1 MKTRIVLFLILN
13 TLMGISY
20 SINAQTARVKQT
32 TSKAKPSDGLPA
44 ADYIVDHSKSKYSQ
58 LRPLPFDAVQWT
70 NGFWADH
77 FKQLTDVTLDESWR
91 LLADPNAGHVLDN
104 LRNATKPGVG
114 EYVGTTWHEEWLY
127 KWIEAAACVW
137 RVTRNPEVERRMNEA
152 IAIIGAAQQPDGYL
166 SAKKLV
172 KKEPRFQDPKD
183 HEIYNMGH
191 LITAGVIHY
200 RMTGKDTLLNIAKR
214 SANFLCKTVGVTVKP
229 YMAHNPSALMGLVEL
244 YRLTGEKKY
253 MDCAQLI
260 VDRRGENPKKQS
272 MINFVPGYEGSDM
285 IQDRVPV
292 RKSTEVVGHNVF
304 FTYLYTGAADLCA
317 ETGDQTLN
325 SAITG
330 LWDDLTLH
338 KMFIHGGVS
347 AQASGLSNNTHVAEA
362 AGNPYELP
370 NSSCYNETCGQIGTF
385 MWAYRMLA
393 NHPDG
398 QYADVMEREM
408 YNGFLPAM
416 SLDGKLWF
424 YRNILRRYEEDY
436 KVKGGTDMN
445 NRQSLGRKQICCPS
459 NLLRTIAQLSAY
471 FYSLDDSG
479 VWVHQYGGNKLNC
492 KLATGEAFS
501 LEQITNYPWSGD
513 IEVVVRKAPSKSV
526 AIRLRVPNWASK
538 GSFAINGKQL
548 TNAPVE
554 HGYVTIVQNWKSGD
568 KITINFPLES
578 TLMTADPRVEET
590 RNQVAVMR
598 GPVLYCLESPDLPS
612 GYDVPSVFIPSNST
626 FKPVLGMSGINN
638 EISNQTFSLQ
648 GTGIFKY
655 DALKAP
661 LYRPFNQ
668 EAGKSFDL
676 TLIPYYAWANRS
688 KKTTMSVWLPIVVK
702 E

>member
-1 MKTRIVLFLILN
+1 
-13 TLMGISY
+13 
-20 SINAQTARVKQT
+20 
-32 TSKAKPSDGLPA
+32 
-44 ADYIVDHSKSKYSQ
+44 
-58 LRPLPFDAVQWT
+58 
-70 NGFWADH
+70 
-77 FKQLTDVTLDESWR
+77 
-91 LLADPNAGHVLDN
+91 
-104 LRNATKPGVG
+104 
-114 EYVGTTWHEEWLY
+114 
-127 KWIEAAACVW
+127 
-137 RVTRNPEVERRMNEA
+137 
-152 IAIIGAAQQPDGYL
+152 
-166 SAKKLV
+166 
-172 KKEPRFQDPKD
+172 
-183 HEIYNMGH
+183 
-191 LITAGVIHY
+191 
-200 RMTGKDTLLNIAKR
+200 
-214 SANFLCKTVGVTVKP
+214 
-229 YMAHNPSALMGLVEL
+229 
-244 YRLTGEKKY
+244 
-253 MDCAQLI
+253 
-260 VDRRGENPKKQS
+260 
-272 MINFVPGYEGSDM
+272 
-285 IQDRVPV
+285 
-292 RKSTEVVGHNVF
+292 
-304 FTYLYTGAADLCA
+304 
-317 ETGDQTLN
+317 
-325 SAITG
+325 
-330 LWDDLTLH
+330 
-338 KMFIHGGVS
+338 
-347 AQASGLSNNTHVAEA
+347 
-362 AGNPYELP
+362 
-370 NSSCYNETCGQIGTF
+370 
-385 MWAYRMLA
+385 
-393 NHPDG
+393 
-398 QYADVMEREM
+398 
-408 YNGFLPAM
+408 
-416 SLDGKLWF
+416 
-424 YRNILRRYEEDY
+424 
-436 KVKGGTDMN
+436 
-445 NRQSLGRKQICCPS
+445 
-459 NLLRTIAQLSAY
+459 
-471 FYSLDDSG
+471 
-479 VWVHQYGGNKLNC
+479 VHQYGGNKLNC